1 MLGKTSNP
9 GPRTGTQAFCFPAS
23 FERIRDLWRG
33 QDDGEGE
40 LHPLES
46 GSRRVSEGARRLPVL
61 EFKAMA
67 WKGDR

>member
-40 LHPLES
+40 LHPPES
-46 GSRRVSEGARRLPVL
+46 GSRGVGKNSGRLSVL
-61 EFKAMA
+61 EFKTMA
-67 WKGDR
+67 WKGEG